1 MRDHLLSLIYAVL
14 ISPLRLPAFIC
25 RTTPRMES
33 ETTFGP
39 VPDSLLQAPPGTPRA
54 SAMAPVYGELR
65 RLNSAFPRGR
75 TAPHTWG
82 WTILR
87 TVYTPESDRG
97 FGAAADK
104 LQRWLAYYVNI
115 RKSPAA
121 RCGAVWPAEPVD
133 ELARRLRN
141 DLVQDREQLDA
152 ADWGVVHDVFRHWV
166 LQQGVVEDDLRR
178 KVVPSNVRYNSCI
191 VIDQAALEALEE
203 HLPEDT
209 PPLTEPMVL
218 TSDAWVWVFCAKSF
232 EEQGQGISHESDG
245 YRGWMRVPVERLFGY
260 WSMRM
265 TWGKRY
271 GLPHEEDQN
280 EKGVYWYD

>member
-1 MRDHLLSLIYAVL
+1 MY
-14 ISPLRLPAFIC
+14 
-25 RTTPRMES
+25 TTTAS
-33 ETTFGP
+33 ETAFGP
-39 VPDSLLQAPPGTPRA
+39 VPDSLLRAPPGTPRA
-54 SAMAPVYGELR
+54 SAGAPVYGELQ

-75 TAPHTWG
+75 TAPYTWG
-82 WTILR
+82 WTVIR

-121 RCGAVWPAEPVD
+121 RCGLTWPAEPVD

-152 ADWGVVHDVFRHWV
+152 ADWGVVHDVFRRWV
-166 LQQGVVEDDLRR
+166 LQQGVAEDELRYN
-178 KVVPSNVRYNSCI
+178 VVPSNVRYNSCI
-191 VIDQAALEALEE
+191 VVDQAALEALEE

-218 TSDAWVWVFCAKSF
+218 TSAWVWVFCAKSF
-232 EEQGQGISHESDG
+232 GEQRRGVSYEDDG

-265 TWGKRY
+265 TWDKMR